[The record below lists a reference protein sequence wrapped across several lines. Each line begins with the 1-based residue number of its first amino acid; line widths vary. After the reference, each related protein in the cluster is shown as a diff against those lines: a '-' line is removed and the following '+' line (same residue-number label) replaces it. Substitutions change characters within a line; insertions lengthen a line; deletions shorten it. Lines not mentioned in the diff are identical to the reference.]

1 MGLRSPAPKSLD
13 IRPVQ
18 LVQLTTPLSF
28 TLPCRPFSTNAV
40 YTYLSQIAVK
50 RRAFSD
56 EAVQS
61 ILDYQPPSLCAAL
74 DLSDRPAF
82 QLESTGIRP
91 ASEYDMLL
99 PEEGAS

>member
-1 MGLRSPAPKSLD
+1 MRRELEYRYEGEGTRKYIDILLLFTYYPVEAVHQAVSL
-13 IRPVQ
+13 
-18 LVQLTTPLSF
+18 
-28 TLPCRPFSTNAV
+28 C
-40 YTYLSQIAVK
+40 VK

-91 ASEYDMLL
+91 ASEYDVLL